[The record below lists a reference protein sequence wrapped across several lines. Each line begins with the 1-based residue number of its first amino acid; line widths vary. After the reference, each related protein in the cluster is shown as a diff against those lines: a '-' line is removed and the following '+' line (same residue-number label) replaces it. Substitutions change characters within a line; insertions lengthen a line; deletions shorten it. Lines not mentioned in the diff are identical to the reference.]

1 AALYLCFNNTIP
13 AATRDC
19 FRGLT
24 LLLSTPAG
32 FYSRWPVLSGF
43 AAGLRARPAGM
54 DRLIATST
62 LLAYFASVF
71 ETIRGGQHVWYD
83 AAVMFVFLLLA
94 ARMLEQRARNVAS
107 AQVDALARARPAFAA
122 RETADGGRESVPL
135 AELRVGDVACVAAG
149 EP

>member
-1 AALYLCFNNTIP
+1 PF
-13 AATRDC
+13 
-19 FRGLT
+19 
-24 LLLSTPAG
+24 
-32 FYSRWPVLSGF
+32 LSGMWRE
-43 AAGLRARPAGM
+43 LRARHVGM
-54 DRLIATST
+54 DALIGTST

-107 AQVDALARARPAFAA
+107 AQVDALARARPAFAT

-135 AELRVGDVACVAAG
+135 AELRVGVV
-149 EP
+149 